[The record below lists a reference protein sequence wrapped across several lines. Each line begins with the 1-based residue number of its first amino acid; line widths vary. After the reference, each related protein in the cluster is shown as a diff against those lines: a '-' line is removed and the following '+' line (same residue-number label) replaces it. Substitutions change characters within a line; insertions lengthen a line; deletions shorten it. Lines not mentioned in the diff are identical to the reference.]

1 MARVSI
7 DGDALEV
14 TIEGIDQ
21 LLSLR
26 RHLRIPLDG
35 VTGAHADPAV
45 LAGPAGFKAVGA
57 RIPGV
62 IRAGTFRRD
71 GATVFWDVHH
81 GERAVVIDLRG
92 QSWDRLVVEVDD
104 PRAAVGLL
112 TDALTARRAADGV
125 PPGE

>member
-21 LLSLR
+21 LLSFH

-35 VTGAHADPAV
+35 VTGARADPAV
-45 LAGPAGFKAVGA
+45 LAEPAGVKAVGA

-62 IRAGTFRRD
+62 IRAGTFHRD
-71 GATVFWDVHH
+71 GATVFWDVHR
-81 GERAVVIDLRG
+81 GDGAVVIDLRG
-92 QSWDRLVVEVDD
+92 QPWDCLVVEVDD

-112 TDALTARRAADGV
+112 TDALSARRAGDAA
-125 PPGE
+125 PPED